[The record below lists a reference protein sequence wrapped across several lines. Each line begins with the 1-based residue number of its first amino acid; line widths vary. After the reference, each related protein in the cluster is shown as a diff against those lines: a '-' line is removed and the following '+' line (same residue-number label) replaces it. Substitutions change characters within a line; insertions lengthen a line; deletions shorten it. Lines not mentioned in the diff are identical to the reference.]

1 MRTPIVDGIFYPA
14 DKKTLEDK
22 VKELLEGAGQGA
34 DTAADA
40 SAIVVPH
47 AGYSYTGALAAAGFK
62 SASGRAIS
70 TVVLLAPVTRDAQDG
85 LFLCG
90 FEAFQTPLGD
100 VPVNKEKVAALLNH
114 KGRFSINQFPFL
126 EEHSIE
132 VQLPF
137 VQHLWPEAQIVPVH
151 MGRQNPGTVKQLA
164 KALKDVFGPILDK
177 TLFVVSANASPY
189 LQRPLAQEYADAFLA
204 LVTAGGSEAIL
215 AQLQKRTPLPGGT
228 GCAAAVLGLAEAAPR
243 VTVLGASDSGGDKIV
258 CYASLAVSF

>member
-14 DKKTLEDK
+14 DKKALEDK
-22 VKELLEGAGQGA
+22 VRELLEGAGQGA

-62 SASGRAIS
+62 SASARAIR

-100 VPVNKEKVAALLNH
+100 VPVDKEKVAALLNH

-137 VQHLWPEAQIVPVH
+137 VQHLWPEAQIVPMH

-164 KALKDVFGPILDK
+164 KALKEVFKDDLES

-189 LQRPLAQEYADAFLA
+189 LQRTLAQEYADAFLS
-204 LVTAGGSEAIL
+204 LCTAADYDAVLKE
-215 AQLQKRTPLPGGT
+215 LQKRRPLPNGT
-228 GCAAAVLGLAEAAPR
+228 GCTAAVLGMAETTPR
-243 VTVLGASDSGGDKIV
+243 VAVLGTADSKGDKVV
-258 CYASLAVSF
+258 CYASLAFNF

>member
-1 MRTPIVDGIFYPA
+1 MRTAIVDGIFYPA
-14 DKKTLEDK
+14 DKNALESK
-22 VKELLEGAGQGA
+22 VKELLVSAAQGP
-34 DTAADA
+34 DTDA
-40 SAIVVPH
+40 NTSAIVVPH
-47 AGYSYTGALAAAGFK
+47 AGYNYTGALAAAGFK
-62 SASGRAIS
+62 SAAGRFIR

-85 LFLCG
+85 LFLCDYK
-90 FEAFQTPLGD
+90 AFQTPMG
-100 VPVNKEKVAALLNH
+100 EVAVDQVLCRALLEH
-114 KGRFSINQFPFL
+114 KGRFAVNRFPFL

-164 KALKDVFGPILDK
+164 KALKEVFKDNMES

-189 LQRPLAQEYADAFLA
+189 LQRPLAQEYADAFLS

-215 AQLQKRTPLPGGT
+215 AQLQRRTPLPGGT
-228 GCAAAVLGLAEAAPR
+228 GCAAAVLGLAEKAPS
-243 VTVLGASDSGGDKIV
+243 VAVLGTSDSGGDKIV